1 MITLSDNT
9 ATNLLLDKLDIAT
22 VNAKLDALGLTGTRM
37 HSKTFRRQTSIAP
50 DSSARYGLGVAVPDE
65 MVRLFALLHGE
76 AVGAGM
82 ALAFAH
88 SAKLGL
94 CTAQDSER
102 VRRHLA
108 SAGFELDITKLPG
121 APFDADDLVRIM
133 AHDKKAE
140 AGKLT
145 LILARAIGQSF
156 VQKDPS
162 ASALRAFL
170 AESLH

>member
-1 MITLSDNT
+1 
-9 ATNLLLDKLDIAT
+9 
-22 VNAKLDALGLTGTRM
+22 
-37 HSKTFRRQTSIAP
+37 
-50 DSSARYGLGVAVPDE
+50 
-65 MVRLFALLHGE
+65 
-76 AVGAGM
+76 M

-156 VQKDPS
+156 VQKDAS